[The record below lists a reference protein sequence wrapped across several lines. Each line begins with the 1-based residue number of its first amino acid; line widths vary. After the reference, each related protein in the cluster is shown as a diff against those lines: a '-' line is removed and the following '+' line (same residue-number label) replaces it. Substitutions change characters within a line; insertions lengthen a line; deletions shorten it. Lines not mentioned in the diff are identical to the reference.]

1 MKLKDILTTET
12 WNEFG
17 DMDVY
22 NDVTDSVYPAW
33 CGNLFT
39 EEGREHFAE
48 VLELEAE
55 TTTVWDCAA
64 IIVHTD
70 GENWKHNNAL
80 VRELFVDMA
89 GYCTEEEYE
98 RWFIDAEE
106 DEPDL
111 GPMPSGFIDDQEK
124 MRDFFYLTKDEFLAS
139 YSYLTEEEYDDTLR
153 YVRYI
158 QEGRRM

>member
-12 WNEFG
+12 WDKFG

-22 NDVTDSVYPAW
+22 NDVTDSEYPAW
-33 CGNLFT
+33 CGTIFT
-39 EEGREHFAE
+39 KEGREHFAE
-48 VLELEAE
+48 ALELEADIRV
-55 TTTVWDCAA
+55 VWGYPS
-64 IIVHTD
+64 IVVLTD

-80 VRELFVDMA
+80 VRDLFDDM
-89 GYCTEEEYE
+89 GGFCTEEEYE
-98 RWFIDAEE
+98 RWFTDDDGET
-106 DEPDL
+106 DL

-124 MRDFFYLTKDEFLAS
+124 MRDFFILTKEEFLAS
-139 YSYLTEEEYDDTLR
+139 YSYLTEKEYDDTLR